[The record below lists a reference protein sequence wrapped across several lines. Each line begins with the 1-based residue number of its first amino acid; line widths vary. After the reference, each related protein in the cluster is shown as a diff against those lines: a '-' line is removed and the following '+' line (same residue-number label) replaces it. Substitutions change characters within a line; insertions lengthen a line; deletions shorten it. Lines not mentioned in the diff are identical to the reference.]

1 MDPPG
6 VSFEVP
12 APQRNEEQENEQ
24 TQLWRLARLFGSRL
38 GDMQQEAKH
47 VKREK
52 TRALLRNS
60 LLA

>member
-1 MDPPG
+1 
-6 VSFEVP
+6 V
-12 APQRNEEQENEQ
+12 RHEEPEPREDEQ

-38 GDMQQEAKH
+38 GDLQQEAKH

-60 LLA
+60 LFA